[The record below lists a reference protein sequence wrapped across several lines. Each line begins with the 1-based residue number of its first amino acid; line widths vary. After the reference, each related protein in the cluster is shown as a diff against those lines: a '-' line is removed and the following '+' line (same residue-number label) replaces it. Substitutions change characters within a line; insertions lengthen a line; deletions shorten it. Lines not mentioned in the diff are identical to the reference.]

1 MGVLENP
8 DRHGRENIRSIK
20 GSAKG
25 FGFFGGGS
33 RPSGYKGYRE
43 RVGIQKEM
51 RRGKDRNKGGGP
63 RAGERGVVR
72 RKSHT

>member
-43 RVGIQKEM
+43 RVGIQK
-51 RRGKDRNKGGGP
+51 DKGNEKGQ
-63 RAGERGVVR
+63 RQE
-72 RKSHT
+72 